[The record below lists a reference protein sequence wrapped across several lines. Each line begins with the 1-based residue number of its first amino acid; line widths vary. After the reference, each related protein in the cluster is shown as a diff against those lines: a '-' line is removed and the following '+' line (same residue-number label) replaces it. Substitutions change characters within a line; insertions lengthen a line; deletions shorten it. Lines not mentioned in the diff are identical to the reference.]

1 MHVGR
6 SSRRNIL
13 NNFQKEVE
21 RTLSSATTT
30 SIFFDKGTIVVR
42 GGHRIPNTVWDE
54 RIGAFRAQA
63 IFYRDMLQYFK
74 ESDLEFQDNV
84 ASHLIPCP
92 HLECVSTVKL
102 RGYQKKALSSWER
115 SGKRGT
121 IVLPTGAGKT
131 VIAIKAI
138 ELVNQPAL
146 VVVPTLDLMEQ
157 WRKRIEKELSIKAG
171 VLGGGESTLLPVTVS
186 TYDSAFIKAPEIGAK
201 FSFIIADEVHHIAS
215 EGYRQIAEMFSAP
228 YRMGLTATLEREDM
242 LHKEIPRLIGGV
254 VFRLEPR
261 DLAGSYLSNFSVDRI
276 VVDLTEEEM
285 KEYEK
290 HHRIFTDY
298 IQRNRIRLF
307 TPMSFRRFIMRSA
320 RDPEARKALLARNR
334 SMDIAFNSESKIK
347 ELEKILIE
355 NPEERILIF
364 TQHNDLVYRISRRF
378 LIPFITHTTNK
389 EERHQVLEKFNSG
402 VYRAVVTS
410 KVLDEGIDVP
420 EASLGVILSGSG
432 SSREFIQRLGRLLRK
447 SSHKEEARLVEIISR
462 ETSEVG
468 TSSRRRKKSKVAI
481 AASSRDV
488 GKKNEKVSYLK
499 LS

>member
-1 MHVGR
+1 M
-6 SSRRNIL
+6 
-13 NNFQKEVE
+13 
-21 RTLSSATTT
+21 
-30 SIFFDKGTIVVR
+30 
-42 GGHRIPNTVWDE
+42 
-54 RIGAFRAQA
+54 
-63 IFYRDMLQYFK
+63 
-74 ESDLEFQDNV
+74 
-84 ASHLIPCP
+84 
-92 HLECVSTVKL
+92 
-102 RGYQKKALSSWER
+102 RGYQKKALSSWEKT
-115 SGKRGT
+115 GKRGT

-146 VVVPTLDLMEQ
+146 IIVPTLDLLEQ

-171 VLGGGESTLLPVTVS
+171 VLGGGESNLTAVTVS
-186 TYDSAFIKAPEIGAK
+186 TYDSAFIRAPEIGAN

-254 VFRLEPR
+254 VFRLEPK
-261 DLAGSYLSNFSVDRI
+261 DLAGSYLSNFRVDRI

-285 KEYEK
+285 KEYEREHK
-290 HHRIFTDY
+290 VFTDY
-298 IQRNRIRLF
+298 LEKKRIRLF

-320 RDPEARKALLARNR
+320 REPEARKALLARNR
-334 SMDIAFNSESKIK
+334 SMNIAFNSESKIN
-347 ELEKILIE
+347 ELEKILLD
-355 NPEERILIF
+355 NPEERVLIF
-364 TQHNDLVYRISRRF
+364 TQHNDLVYRISERF

-389 EERHQVLEKFNSG
+389 DERHGVLEKFNSG

-447 SSHKEEARLVEIISR
+447 SSQKEEARLVEIISR

-468 TSSRRRKKSKVAI
+468 TSSRRRKKSKIAI
-481 AASSRDV
+481 SASKN
-488 GKKNEKVSYLK
+488 GENKKLGYLP